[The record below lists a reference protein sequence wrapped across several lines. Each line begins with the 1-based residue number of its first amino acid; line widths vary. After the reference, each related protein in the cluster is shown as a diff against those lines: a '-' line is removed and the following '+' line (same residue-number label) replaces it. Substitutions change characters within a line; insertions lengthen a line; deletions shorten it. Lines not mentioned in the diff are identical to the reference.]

1 MVATVTNITVASS
14 TVHYFERDG
23 YYAKSDPAHRR
34 ASFWHGRCATGLGR
48 HVGPKRF
55 QSILEGY
62 VPKTDIR
69 LGRIRD
75 GRHEHR
81 PGVDITFSAPKSVSL
96 AALLDGDRRVMRAHD
111 EAVRAALDYVEDHLL
126 QTREYDPATRRRPRV
141 KAHGMIAATF
151 RHLVSRN
158 LDPQL
163 HTHCVV
169 ANITRGSAGDWRSI
183 EPTALHR
190 RKKLIGAHYRNELA
204 RRLQE
209 LGYEIVPTM
218 IGPVPGFEIAGYG
231 RAVREAFSTR
241 RRDILEDIRR
251 RGVAYSAARAQQA
264 ALYTRARKAE
274 PAKEELAAIWR
285 SRASEVGLDLEAGGR
300 RARRGNGGAQASV
313 SRAPSALTA
322 VWRSV
327 EHLEERASVFAGDEL
342 LAFALGLAPGRF
354 SVADVNAAIDGLR
367 RDKHL
372 VEARLR
378 GHDRAF
384 VTDRALRAEKV
395 VVAWMKGSAGEALAD
410 RQMIEDRL
418 AASDLTQGQ
427 RDAVQTVLL
436 TPARVVGVQG
446 YAGTG
451 KTRMVREVV
460 ELVGD
465 RQVVGLAPSANAAQV
480 LGRTAGIPARTLQWF
495 LTRHRDIAGDGPERL
510 ARARR
515 DFAGSILVVDE
526 ASMIA
531 TAQMRSLMRIVEQ
544 LRIARLVLVGDRR
557 QLRAVEA
564 GQPFRQL
571 QAAGMLTAEMD
582 DIRRQRNPDLKAA
595 VTAMLAGDPG
605 RAIEGLEVHE
615 LPAEDL
621 GENAA
626 RLWLDLG
633 PEARAGTAILAPT
646 HLIREDIN
654 GAVREGLRD
663 EGVLHGARL
672 EIKRLVSLGLTRAQ
686 KADLA
691 NYWPGD
697 VVVFHQDLYP
707 YRIKADDACTVAG
720 IEDGRVLLDHPD
732 GRPRRID
739 PSKPV
744 RYRLDI
750 FETRTIQLQAGD
762 RIRWT
767 RNDKKR
773 ALING
778 HQAVITAIGPR
789 RVRLRTQDGRTLSLD
804 REDGQLRHLDHA
816 YSSTVHAAQSVTAD
830 NVIAVLDSGAMSDQS
845 MLYVEI
851 SRARD
856 NAVLV
861 TDDCEDLIERLE
873 ADSGERPTAHE
884 AIGEDPW
891 VLPDKEVLHAR
902 VTERRHEQHEAPR
915 VRRSAGQMAE
925 ASIKPESPSVG
936 DLYAGFLRD
945 WQEHHELA
953 KSVHRH
959 PFYMSGYDGLVGR
972 MEALASRPDLDES
985 MRSVLTGYS
994 KIHHRL
1000 KKDRADVEDWLSQA
1014 NRELSEE
1021 GEDLSHARERAQRLL
1036 ASGQKILDDNGRYG
1050 VHLDDIRDSRTPIL
1064 KALGDREEL
1073 VRSID
1078 LQTGLLEDWRS
1089 HARRARAAGRHPLY
1103 AKGLDDI
1110 VARLEQL
1117 DRLAVLPIPEELSR
1131 LINGLDARKTVER
1144 ATRDLR
1150 TALDHR
1156 RDLLRD
1162 AAGEA
1167 VASMPGYG
1175 RWQAMAAQA
1184 LASGQTI
1191 LADEDRFGEHL
1202 DNIKRAR
1209 RLIGRGVGELE
1220 RAAAVDDLAAGI
1232 LRDGQA
1238 RNAANYGALAAR
1250 AKELAARAT
1259 KRGEMPAAVSR
1270 IVEEHKELAS
1280 ARATVEKNL
1289 SALREIA
1296 DSRRRLLEK
1305 AGDRAPAT
1313 VRGYKRWMK
1322 NADKAMAE
1330 TADILRDGERYG
1342 QHIDK
1347 TERTYLRGALRDM
1360 DLWRSVDALPAR
1372 FLLDWQD
1379 HVKRAEAAGVSA
1391 FDAPGYED
1399 IARRMESL
1407 ARRWGANSTARSVLE
1422 AELKTYKRMQA
1433 DGRWV
1438 KDHLQSLKGC
1448 LETRERDLRHAAE
1461 AGIPV
1466 TDLPSYPG
1474 WRTHAKWIQGRIE
1487 SILEDPGTYGRHL
1500 QKIPGAA
1507 DYMRKALNE
1516 TDRIWTIDE
1525 APYRRSEA
1533 KRARKTQHEQ
1543 KEQQRRTRG
1552 RRMSP

>member
-34 ASFWHGRCATGLGR
+34 ASFWHGRCATDLGR
-48 HVGPKRF
+48 HVSPKRF
-55 QSILEGY
+55 HSILEGY
-62 VPKTDIR
+62 VPKTDLR

-111 EAVRAALDYVEDHLL
+111 EAVRATLDYVEDNLL

-163 HTHCVV
+163 HTHCVI
-169 ANITRGSAGDWRSI
+169 ANMTRGSSGDWRSI
-183 EPTALHR
+183 EPTVLHR

-218 IGPVPGFEIAGYG
+218 IGPVPGFELAGYG

-285 SRASEVGLDLEAGGR
+285 SRASEVGLDLEAGGGRIR
-300 RARRGNGGAQASV
+300 RAKEKSASV

-322 VWRSV
+322 VWWSV
-327 EHLEERASVFAGDEL
+327 EHLEERTSVFPADEL
-342 LAFALGLAPGRF
+342 LTFALGLAPGRF

-372 VEARLR
+372 VAARLR
-378 GHDRAF
+378 GRDGAF
-384 VTDRALRAEKV
+384 VTDRALRAEKA
-395 VVAWMKGSAGEALAD
+395 VVAWMRESGGEALVGEETV
-410 RQMIEDRL
+410 EDRL
-418 AASDLTQGQ
+418 AESRLTRGQ
-427 RDAVQTVLL
+427 QDAVQTVLL

-460 ELVGD
+460 ELAGD

-480 LGRTAGIPARTLQWF
+480 LGRTAGIPTRTLQWF
-495 LTRHRDIAGDGPERL
+495 LTRHRDAAADGPERL
-510 ARARR
+510 ARARK

-531 TAQMRSLMRIVEQ
+531 TAQMRSLMQIVEQ

-582 DIRRQRNPDLKAA
+582 DIRRQRSPDLKAA
-595 VTAMLAGDPG
+595 VMAMLASEPR
-605 RAIEGLEVHE
+605 RAVEGLEVHE
-615 LPAEDL
+615 LPVEDL

-856 NAVLV
+856 NAVLL
-861 TDDCEDLIERLE
+861 TDNQEDLIERLE

-884 AIGEDPW
+884 AIGEDPV
-891 VLPDKEVLHAR
+891 VLPDKEVQHAR

-915 VRRSAGQMAE
+915 VRRSAGRTAE
-925 ASIKPESPSVG
+925 ASIKPESQHVG
-936 DLYAGFLRD
+936 ALYAAFLRD
-945 WQEHHELA
+945 WREHHEVA
-953 KSVHRH
+953 KSVHKH
-959 PFYMSGYDGLVGR
+959 PIYMRGYDGLVGR

-985 MRSVLTGYS
+985 MRGVLAGHTEA
-994 KIHHRL
+994 HNWL
-1000 KKDRADVEDWLSQA
+1000 KKDRADIEDWLSQA
-1014 NRELSEE
+1014 SREMREE
-1021 GEDLSHARERAQRLL
+1021 REDLSHARERAQRLL
-1036 ASGQKILDDNGRYG
+1036 ASGQAILDDNERYG
-1050 VHLDDIRDSRTPIL
+1050 VHLDDIRDSRASIL
-1064 KALGDREEL
+1064 KALGGREQL

-1078 LQTGLLEDWRS
+1078 LQTRILEDWRS
-1089 HARRARAAGRHPLY
+1089 HVGRARAAGRHPLY

-1131 LINGLDARKTVER
+1131 IIDGLEARKTVER
-1144 ATRDLR
+1144 AMHDLR
-1150 TALDHR
+1150 TALDDR

-1167 VASMPGYG
+1167 VASMPDYG
-1175 RWQAMAAQA
+1175 RWRAAADRA
-1184 LASGQTI
+1184 LESGQTI
-1191 LADEDRFGEHL
+1191 LADEDQFGVHL
-1202 DNIKRAR
+1202 DNTKRAR

-1259 KRGEMPAAVSR
+1259 KRGEMPAAVRR

-1305 AGDRAPAT
+1305 AGDRAPITMKA
-1313 VRGYKRWMK
+1313 YKRWMK
-1322 NADKAMAE
+1322 KADKAMAG
-1330 TADILRDGERYG
+1330 TVDILRGGERYHG
-1342 QHIDK
+1342 HLDK
-1347 TERTYLRGALRDM
+1347 TERTYLQDALADM
-1360 DLWRSVDALPAR
+1360 DLWR
-1372 FLLDWQD
+1372 Q
-1379 HVKRAEAAGVSA
+1379 
-1391 FDAPGYED
+1391 
-1399 IARRMESL
+1399 RRCPP
-1407 ARRWGANSTARSVLE
+1407 RSVPAGL
-1422 AELKTYKRMQA
+1422 AGPRQA
-1433 DGRWV
+1433 
-1438 KDHLQSLKGC
+1438 S
-1448 LETRERDLRHAAE
+1448 
-1461 AGIPV
+1461 
-1466 TDLPSYPG
+1466 
-1474 WRTHAKWIQGRIE
+1474 
-1487 SILEDPGTYGRHL
+1487 
-1500 QKIPGAA
+1500 
-1507 DYMRKALNE
+1507 
-1516 TDRIWTIDE
+1516 
-1525 APYRRSEA
+1525 
-1533 KRARKTQHEQ
+1533 
-1543 KEQQRRTRG
+1543 
-1552 RRMSP
+1552 